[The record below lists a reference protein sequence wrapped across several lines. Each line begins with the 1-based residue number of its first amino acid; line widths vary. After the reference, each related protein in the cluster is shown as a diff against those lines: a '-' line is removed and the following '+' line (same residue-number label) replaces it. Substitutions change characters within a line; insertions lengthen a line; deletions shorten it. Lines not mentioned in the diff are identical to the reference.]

1 MFRLDEITRALAVMA
16 HPDDV
21 DFSAAGLVA
30 QLTDAG
36 AEVTYCLVS
45 DGQAGGYDRVIER
58 TTQRIVVGKV
68 QVSILFNYSINSRK
82 MGESAVQ
89 SVTARRSARDVARSA
104 GPARENSKTRRFKKT

>member
-1 MFRLDEITRALAVMA
+1 VFRIEEIKSALAVLA

-45 DGQAGGYDRVIER
+45 DGQAGGFDRSIER
-58 TTQRIVVGKV
+58 TAMACPPSQ
-68 QVSILFNYSINSRK
+68 
-82 MGESAVQ
+82 A
-89 SVTARRSARDVARSA
+89 
-104 GPARENSKTRRFKKT
+104 